1 MSNKPKNIAEISA
14 ENAAGAAEAAA
25 LEMTQPAA
33 ESPVQGAESAD
44 VGVYTHV
51 FKKPFEYEGRT
62 YEELTFDFEHL
73 KGRDMV
79 AIENEM
85 QGMSEYA
92 LAPEI
97 STSFQ
102 SKMAARA
109 AGIGSDVL
117 EAMPLKDFNKITGAA
132 RRFLLDSGY

>member
-1 MSNKPKNIAEISA
+1 MSDKTKNNAEIGA
-14 ENAAGAAEAAA
+14 ENAAGGAEALTHVTTTTA
-25 LEMTQPAA
+25 E
-33 ESPVQGAESAD
+33 ESPAKATESAD
-44 VGVYTHV
+44 VSVYKHT

-62 YEELTFDFEHL
+62 YEELTFDFGRL

>member
-1 MSNKPKNIAEISA
+1 MSNNVKNNPAITA

-25 LEMTQPAA
+25 IELTQTARENPVQAA
-33 ESPVQGAESAD
+33 ESGD
-44 VGVYTHV
+44 VGVYTHT
-51 FKKPFEYEGRT
+51 FKKPFEHEGRT
-62 YEELTFDFEHL
+62 YEELTFDFGRL

-85 QGMSEYA
+85 QSMSEYA

>member
-1 MSNKPKNIAEISA
+1 
-14 ENAAGAAEAAA
+14 
-25 LEMTQPAA
+25 
-33 ESPVQGAESAD
+33 
-44 VGVYTHV
+44 
-51 FKKPFEYEGRT
+51 
-62 YEELTFDFEHL
+62 
-73 KGRDMV
+73 MV

-117 EAMPLKDFNKITGAA
+117 EAMPLKDFLPA
-132 RRFLLDSGY
+132 LLWRSLRPLWGCS

>member
-1 MSNKPKNIAEISA
+1 MSDKVKNIAEIGAQSA
-14 ENAAGAAEAAA
+14 TDAAEAPAP
-25 LEMTQPAA
+25 EKVQPAA
-33 ESPVQGAESAD
+33 ESPEKDAEKAD
-44 VGVYTHV
+44 TGVYKHV

-62 YEELTFDFEHL
+62 YTELTLNFEGL
-73 KGRDMV
+73 TGRDML

-85 QGMSEYA
+85 QAMSEYA

-97 STSFQ
+97 SASFQ
-102 SKMAARA
+102 CKMAARA

-117 EAMPLKDFNKITGAA
+117 EALPLKDFNKITGAA

>member
-1 MSNKPKNIAEISA
+1 MSNNAKNNPAITA

-25 LEMTQPAA
+25 LELTQTAGENPVQAA
-33 ESPVQGAESAD
+33 ENND
-44 VGVYTHV
+44 TGVYTHT
-51 FKKPFEYEGRT
+51 FKKPFEYEGKT

-85 QGMSEYA
+85 QGASEYA

-97 STSFQ
+97 STSYQ

>member
-1 MSNKPKNIAEISA
+1 MSNNVKNNPAITA

-25 LEMTQPAA
+25 LELTQTTGENTVQAA
-33 ESPVQGAESAD
+33 ENDDA
-44 VGVYTHV
+44 GVYTHT
-51 FKKPFEYEGRT
+51 FKKPFEYEGKT

-85 QGMSEYA
+85 QGASEYA